1 MRNFGL
7 KNLQVANVENFTT
20 DFGMKLRRV
29 INKPLRSVLKLA
41 AGKKI
46 IVDSYPDLEDKEQYI
61 FCSTH
66 YFSEDIIA
74 ALATIDRNAYAL
86 IGTTDQID
94 HNPQMYAA
102 WVNGMIYVNR
112 LDDASR
118 KDSVKKQERVIKGGN
133 SVLIFAEGG
142 WNNTENLLC
151 NPLFSGPYILSC
163 DTGKKVV
170 PIATFNDDKNNLIYM
185 RYGDPIDLSKYDKKE
200 ALTIL
205 RDEMASM
212 MYKLMEEHGEVLNR
226 NDLTGDLH
234 LQHMEERRKEYLKVK
249 WTKDVW
255 DEELT
260 VYKSKDIT
268 TPQEV
273 RESLDEVNITSDNA
287 YILAPVLVKR
297 LKDKEY
303 NFKDYMKRNWNKK

>member
-1 MRNFGL
+1 M
-7 KNLQVANVENFTT
+7 
-20 DFGMKLRRV
+20 
-29 INKPLRSVLKLA
+29 INKPLRCVLKLA

-46 IVDSYPDLEDKEQYI
+46 IVDRYPDLEDREYI

-94 HNPQMYAA
+94 HNLQMYAA
-102 WVNGMIYVNR
+102 WINGMIYVNR

-118 KDSVKKQERVIKGGN
+118 KESVKKQERVIRDGS

-151 NPLFSGPYILSC
+151 NPLFAGPYILSC
-163 DTGKKVV
+163 DTGSEVV

-185 RYGDPIDLSKYDKKE
+185 RYGDPINLSNYDKRE

-205 RDEMASM
+205 RDEMATM
-212 MYKLMEEHGEVLNR
+212 MYNLIEDHGEVLKR
-226 NDLTGDLH
+226 NDLHGDLH

-249 WTKDVW
+249 WTRDVW

-273 RESLDEVNITSDNA
+273 RESLDEVNITKDNA

-297 LKDKEY
+297 LKDREY
-303 NFKDYMKRNWNKK
+303 NFKDYMKKNWNKKR